1 MRRSEMMTQDSSK
14 DSSNKAG
21 SPGPE
26 CCGPSTSGEECCA
39 PPAASSKR
47 GRLAVFLV
55 VTIAAMA
62 VLAYGL
68 LFKGGSSATEGTA
81 EASAQTDGSAASL
94 ASTPGCAM
102 SSGGALTAVSVSE
115 GTDVLFVLLAGEDQE
130 RTRAVAQVL
139 DASVEKIRKQGKT
152 ASVRTIHK
160 NENGFEELSK
170 QCSLSTFPSV
180 AAVGKGSGWTT
191 VTGEITEAQV
201 LQAFV
206 VANQQPS
213 GCSAGAACCPA
224 GTK

>member
-1 MRRSEMMTQDSSK
+1 MTQDSSK

-21 SPGPE
+21 SPGSE
-26 CCGPSTSGEECCA
+26 CYGPSTSGEECCT
-39 PPAASSKR
+39 PPSASSKR

-55 VTIAAMA
+55 VIAAAVA

-68 LFKGGSSATEGTA
+68 AFKGGSSATEG
-81 EASAQTDGSAASL
+81 SAATTIQNDDPTASL

-102 SSGGALTAVSVSE
+102 SSGDALTAVSVSE
-115 GTDVLFVLLAGEDQE
+115 GTDVLFVLLAGEDRE

-152 ASVRTIHK
+152 ASVRTIRED
-160 NENGFEELSK
+160 ENGFEELSK
-170 QCSLSTFPSV
+170 QCSISSFPSV

-206 VANQQPS
+206 VANQEPS

-224 GTK
+224 GAK